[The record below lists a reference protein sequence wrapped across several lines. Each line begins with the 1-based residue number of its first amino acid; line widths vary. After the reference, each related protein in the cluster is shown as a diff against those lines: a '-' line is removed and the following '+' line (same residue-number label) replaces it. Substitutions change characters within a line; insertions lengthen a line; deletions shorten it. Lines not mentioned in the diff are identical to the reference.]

1 MIELSTARMRLI
13 ASTADLVR
21 SEIGDRSSFGRM
33 VGAQVPPDWPPAE
46 AADALP
52 WFLERLEKADPQD
65 AGWYGFYGVAVD
77 MPEHVLVAGG
87 GSLGPP
93 ADGSAEVGYSVLPAF
108 QRRGYGLE
116 MMTAVVDWIRND
128 PRVREIVA
136 ETDADNM
143 PSRGLLARLGF
154 AEVGPGRD
162 ARSLRYARTS

>member
-1 MIELSTARMRLI
+1 
-13 ASTADLVR
+13 
-21 SEIGDRSSFGRM
+21 
-33 VGAQVPPDWPPAE
+33 
-46 AADALP
+46 
-52 WFLERLEKADPQD
+52 
-65 AGWYGFYGVAVD
+65 

-116 MMTAVVDWIRND
+116 MMAAVVDWIRND

-136 ETDADNM
+136 ETAADNL

-154 AEVGPGRD
+154 TEVGPGRD
-162 ARSLRYARTS
+162 AGSLRYARTS